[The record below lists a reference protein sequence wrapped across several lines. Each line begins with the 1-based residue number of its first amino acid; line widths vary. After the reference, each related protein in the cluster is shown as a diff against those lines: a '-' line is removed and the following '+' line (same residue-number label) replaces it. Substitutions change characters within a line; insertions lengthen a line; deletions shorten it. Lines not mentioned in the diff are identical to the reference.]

1 MVAAGRPYPHP
12 MRVFAPDLGPWPVR
26 LLRWA
31 ARAAS
36 VVSLG
41 LLTMFATSG
50 GEWPSAREWL
60 LIAFFPVG
68 VAVGTA
74 LAWRHEVLGGAVTA
88 GSLVA
93 FYALVGATGG
103 GWPGWWFVAFA
114 APGVTLL
121 PCGLAARAA
130 RRAGAQ
136 S

>member
-1 MVAAGRPYPHP
+1 

-74 LAWRHEVLGGAVTA
+74 LAWRHEVLGGAVA
-88 GSLVA
+88 AASLAA
-93 FYALVGATGG
+93 FYALVRLLGDAS
-103 GWPGWWFVAFA
+103 PGWWFVAFA
-114 APGVTLL
+114 APGIALL
-121 PCGLAARAA
+121 TCGLAARAA

>member
-1 MVAAGRPYPHP
+1 

-26 LLRWA
+26 VLRWG

-36 VVSLG
+36 VASLG

-50 GEWPSAREWL
+50 GEWPSAREWAF
-60 LIAFFPVG
+60 IAFFPVG

-74 LAWRHEVLGGAVTA
+74 LAWRHEVLGGAVAA

-93 FYALVGATGG
+93 FYALVGALGG

-114 APGVTLL
+114 GPGIALL
-121 PCGLAARAA
+121 ACGLVA
-130 RRAGAQ
+130 RRDAA
-136 S
+136 SVPSR